1 VIIYLTQGETLSNPY
16 SMWESMSLRWT
27 QFVSA
32 ANPAN
37 YDMEIAFWI
46 SGGILLLITA
56 ILSEKLSGNWKVIG
70 WIFFIGILTF
80 YTYTG
85 IGLNMRKNTE
95 QKIAE
100 GKANEKFDKV
110 LDITMELLMYA
121 KSSANN
127 KDSKQLEIIE
137 DRLNTLATEKHSKQS
152 TDKVPMKRVALQ
164 LLSESQ
170 KNHVSRAS
178 PIAFEYSAF
187 LENSEPTSSVKISV
201 ICIGYGLD
209 NDTNPKWADCHLSNF
224 YLKPLG
230 QVLLKWEAYWS
241 KAEEF
246 MESLNT
252 DKCRFLMSIKFYNEK
267 NELIERTR
275 PLGTMNKGSYPLP
288 VLHAGYI
295 LY

>member
-1 VIIYLTQGETLSNPY
+1 
-16 SMWESMSLRWT
+16 MWKSISLRWM

-32 ANPAN
+32 VSPAN

-56 ILSEKLSGNWKVIG
+56 ILSEKLSGKWKVIG
-70 WIFFIGILTF
+70 WIFFISILTF

-100 GKANEKFDKV
+100 VKANEKFDRV
-110 LDITMELLMYA
+110 LDITRELLTYA

-127 KDSKQLEIIE
+127 KDSKQLEAIE
-137 DRLNTLATEKHSKQS
+137 GQINALTTEKHSKQS

-164 LLSESQ
+164 LLGESQ
-170 KNHVSRAS
+170 KNHVDRTS
-178 PIAFEYSAF
+178 PIAFEYSVF
-187 LENSEPTSSVKISV
+187 LENSEPTSSVKINM
-201 ICIGYGLD
+201 ICIGYGLESD
-209 NDTNPKWADCHLSNF
+209 ESPKWADCTLSNF
-224 YLKPLG
+224 YLKPLE
-230 QVLLKWEAYWS
+230 QLPLKWEAYWS

-246 MESLNT
+246 MKSLKT
-252 DKCRFLMSIKFYNEK
+252 DQCRFLMSIKFYNEK
-267 NELIERTR
+267 NELVERTR
-275 PLGTMNKGSYPLP
+275 ALGTMNKGRYPLP
-288 VLHAGYI
+288 VLHAGHI